1 MKKIILM
8 MCMMVIGISAFAEVA
23 NYDPLTD
30 GWNTNLTDVTKIDEY
45 IKKVQ
50 ESSYD
55 DKNIYRKKMWLPRLE
70 FQKRTAN
77 MKFGVT
83 SLTDYKK
90 VLDEFNGSMHYI
102 YIIVRNKNL
111 QGFLPTLVKENYFAI
126 NRDNMMILLVYCDF
140 DTFKNILSA
149 IMSGKVE
156 FANSR
161 YAKEFLNTYKKY
173 QMNFTTEENSKNL
186 KAVKRMI
193 YPNIAKT
200 EDWKK
205 VVIDLE
211 LMIKANE

>member
-1 MKKIILM
+1 MHICIRV
-8 MCMMVIGISAFAEVA
+8 CMMVIGISTFAEVA

-45 IKKVQ
+45 IKKIQ

-55 DKNIYRKKMWLPRLE
+55 EKNIYRKKMWLTRLE
-70 FQKRTAN
+70 FQKKTAN

-83 SLTDYKK
+83 SLADYKK
-90 VLDEFNGSMHYI
+90 VLDEFNGYFMNYI
-102 YIIVRNKNL
+102 YVIVRNKNL
-111 QGFLPTLVKENYFAI
+111 QGFLPVLVKENYFAI

-140 DTFKNILSA
+140 DTFKDILSA

-161 YAKEFLNTYKKY
+161 HAKEFLNTYKKY
-173 QMNFTTEENSKNL
+173 QMNFTTEENLKNL
-186 KAVKRMI
+186 KAVKRII